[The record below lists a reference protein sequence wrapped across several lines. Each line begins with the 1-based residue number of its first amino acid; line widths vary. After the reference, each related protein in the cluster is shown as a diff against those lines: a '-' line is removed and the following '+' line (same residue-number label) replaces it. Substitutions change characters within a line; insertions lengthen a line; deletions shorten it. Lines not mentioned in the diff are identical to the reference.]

1 MKLEENIKEIMIQST
16 YRRQKH
22 LRLPCYDYSQYG
34 CYFVTIC
41 TKHRQLAFGEIIDSE
56 MKLNVMGNIAEEILL
71 NLTEDYPNSL
81 ITDYVIMPN
90 HLHFIWFNQDD
101 ALLSNV
107 VKKLKGNIAKRY
119 HDIMKFPNQVY
130 IPLWQR
136 SFYEHIIRDDKDY
149 ERIAEYIQNNPLQ
162 WQLDRFYIP

>member
-1 MKLEENIKEIMIQST
+1 MQFSRWRFYSRHLSEAEILEELAKMQKEEKIEVGDWVRVVRPCLDQDLIVGSIHRVST
-16 YRRQKH
+16 
-22 LRLPCYDYSQYG
+22 C
-34 CYFVTIC
+34 
-41 TKHRQLAFGEIIDSE
+41 A
-56 MKLNVMGNIAEEILL
+56 GNILALE
-71 NLTEDYPNSL
+71 NR
-81 ITDYVIMPN
+81 
-90 HLHFIWFNQDD
+90 HIWFNQDN

-107 VKKLKGNIAKRY
+107 VKKLKGNITKRY

-130 IPLWQR
+130 VPLWQR